1 MYKNGYSNIKE
12 PKKNDTVGLKRLPES
27 IEKMS

>member
-1 MYKNGYSNIKE
+1 MYINGYSNIKE
-12 PKKNDTVGLKRLPES
+12 PKKNDIVGLKRRPES